1 MHFNER
7 PFGVVYFLRRMV
19 MKSRKSFPV
28 IVLLMVALL
37 LAACAGQTPAPTEA
51 EVVETEAP
59 APAAT
64 EASEVEAPEAEP
76 TEVMPEP
83 TEPVVLRIGYGG
95 SPDTL
100 NPGTAILS
108 EAWAMFELVYDTM
121 FDLNLDGTYRLSLA
135 ESYEVSD
142 DGTVWTFKLRPGFT
156 FHDGEPLTAQDIAF
170 SYNFYQAHEDFP
182 YMPVYTEYFESV
194 EAPDDETVV
203 ITLTEA
209 IPNME
214 SQLVFLYVLPEH
226 IWSQYDDPVGAVEF
240 ENEEMIGTGPFKMIE
255 YQQGEFVHLAA
266 VKDHLLTPPKID
278 EVVFQT
284 FDNMDALVQ
293 ALVTGQVDMI
303 TEMPNTAVPT
313 LRNTEN
319 VELVVGAPIAPEVT
333 DIIPNQVSEENCPPD
348 DGVCSG
354 HPALRDKTVR
364 LALAYATDKQKIID
378 VALLGL
384 GTPGLTLIPDGL
396 GVFYNDS
403 IQDFPFDIDEANRLL
418 DEAGYLDTDG
428 DGVRE
433 MPDGT
438 NPLIFRLNWPS
449 DHLTAPRIAEL
460 LTETWSQVG
469 VKLEPQV
476 LDPDAL
482 TSVCCPTFD
491 FDIIIW
497 GWGSDPD
504 PGFLLSVHLTDEIP
518 TGNSETGYSNPVFDD
533 LYNQQATELDPDKR
547 RDIIWEMQQ
556 ILHDDVAYIIPFY
569 AQATQAY
576 RTDRFTGWIT
586 DQPKVALEDP
596 TSLTVIEP
604 VQ

>member
-1 MHFNER
+1 
-7 PFGVVYFLRRMV
+7 
-19 MKSRKSFPV
+19 MKTRKSFPV

-433 MPDGT
+433 MPDGS